1 MKRCRLVHSA
11 FVAVALTALQAGEA
25 SAHLGD
31 MVFPIYELPTSDL
44 PDLHDG
50 TLEDWE
56 EVLPAASLDQHYF
69 VSYGGLGGID
79 PSSLAWRV
87 FLAWHGASQR
97 IYMAIERLD
106 DVFILGEGTNLSV
119 DGDHSGGQ
127 YAIFEGVSEEQ
138 RKRLEYSQAQ
148 MYNARPESRDG
159 LLLHTRAPGAW
170 EGAPPWADA
179 GGFQHGESPNQSVVE
194 FAVTAWDDLNW
205 EGPELSRRSALEA
218 GKIIGFHI
226 DVEDSDRES
235 FCSGW
240 FKLAIPEVVGHGQS
254 GDMTFSHFMFA
265 DNFVDGQLIPC
276 HRGDCS
282 GATTG
287 VSRDS
292 WGCIKA
298 SFKHRTYP
306 VSR

>member
-1 MKRCRLVHSA
+1 MALT
-11 FVAVALTALQAGEA
+11 AVALLTLVLAGAA

-31 MVFPIYELPTSDL
+31 IIYPIYELPTSDL

-56 EVLPAASLDQHYF
+56 EVLPAASLDQQYF
-69 VSYGGLGGID
+69 VSYGGLGAID
-79 PSSLAWRV
+79 PSDLAWRV

-106 DVFILGEGTNLSV
+106 DVLIVGEGTNLSV

-127 YAIFEGVSEEQ
+127 YAAFQGVGEEQ
-138 RKRLEYSQAQ
+138 RKRLEYSQVQ
-148 MYNARPESRDG
+148 QYNVRAESRDG
-159 LLLHTRAPGAW
+159 LLLHTRTPGAW
-170 EGAPPWADA
+170 EGAPPWADV
-179 GGFQHGESPNQSVVE
+179 GGFQHGESPNLSVVE
-194 FAVTAWDDLNW
+194 FAVTAWDDMNW

-235 FCSGW
+235 FSSGW
-240 FKLAIPEVVGHGQS
+240 FRLALPEIVGQGQS
-254 GDMTFSHFMFA
+254 GDFTYTHFMFA
-265 DNFVDGQLIPC
+265 ENFVDGELIPC

-282 GATTG
+282 GATT
-287 VSRDS
+287 VVTQDS
-292 WGCIKA
+292 WGRIKA
-298 SFKHRTYP
+298 GFR
-306 VSR
+306 